1 VHREIDKLVSKNRLS
16 NERASDIKAL
26 VAGSLTMEAF
36 ADAGFVI
43 EAVFEEMSVK
53 QKVFADIEAAVAAD
67 CVMATNTSSLSVTEM
82 AARLAHPE
90 RVVGFHFFNPVAGP
104 LLEIVRGRR
113 TGDVALAGAFDVAR
127 GLRKT
132 AVLVTDAPGFV
143 VNRLL
148 IRFLCE
154 ILLTIDE
161 GTPFTIADSA
171 MNPVG
176 LPMSPLALLQLVGP
190 AVALHVMESLHA
202 AFPERFQVSE
212 NLRRMVAAGTTGIYL
227 AQGGRPRVDPDAVED
242 LVELMAIGGQ
252 EYLFYKAFPIN
263 VAIIRGTTAD
273 PDGNITMERE
283 ALTCDTLSLAT
294 AAHNSG
300 GLVIAQVERIA
311 EVGTLHPRQVKI
323 PGTIVDCI
331 VVASTVKNHPQ
342 TLATSFNPAYAAE
355 VRLPLASLQLM
366 PMSARKILARRATM
380 ELAPEQCGQPRRRN
394 PRRGRV
400 GGRRGERHRP
410 DDHDNRAGH
419 HRWRPSRRLR
429 LRRGVQ
435 PSGVARH
442 AVPVRPLRRRRT
454 RRGLPRSR
462 ASRQTA
468 QPERVEVR
476 PPPRRRGW
484 LREHQPERQEGLP
497 STTATSRSLAVN
509 VPRNSTITSMVHM
522 PGRCS
527 PSRNRPAARSSWEP
541 SPTNSR
547 EPPPGRP
554 RRDQLPQGGHG
565 TGDRRGEF
573 GPPGR
578 RHHRRARRR
587 KRPEFSVIVTLR
599 TDDSTVT
606 GEMTILWTLRP
617 NR

>member
-1 VHREIDKLVSKNRLS
+1 MHREIDKLVSKNRLS

-53 QKVFADIEAAVAAD
+53 QKDFADIEAAVAAD

-90 RVVGFHFFNPVAGP
+90 RVVGFHFFNPVAVLP

-342 TLATSFNPAYAAE
+342 TLAPSFNPAYDDAGLDAAF
-355 VRLPLASLQLM
+355 L
-366 PMSARKILARRATM
+366 
-380 ELAPEQCGQPRRRN
+380 
-394 PRRGRV
+394 
-400 GGRRGERHRP
+400 
-410 DDHDNRAGH
+410 
-419 HRWRPSRRLR
+419 
-429 LRRGVQ
+429 
-435 PSGVARH
+435 
-442 AVPVRPLRRRRT
+442 
-454 RRGLPRSR
+454 GLD